1 MKVKRSLSAILA
13 VVMLVAVMC
22 SGASAATLSAPTYRL
37 DPNYQPE
44 RFGGIIPAE
53 VMRATNALDP
63 DKECNM
69 PYNNGSGTTGE
80 VAFSFT
86 TGANDTTIKWEID
99 WSQREIDDV
108 YYWQLWRQNGDGIP
122 DSKVGTE
129 RQSSFNAGVIYENLI
144 GNTNYYLKVSS
155 KDVPKRGASCLYDFE
170 LS

>member
-1 MKVKRSLSAILA
+1 
-13 VVMLVAVMC
+13 
-22 SGASAATLSAPTYRL
+22 
-37 DPNYQPE
+37 
-44 RFGGIIPAE
+44 
-53 VMRATNALDP
+53 
-63 DKECNM
+63 M
-69 PYNNGSGTTGE
+69 PYNDGSGTKGE
-80 VAFSFT
+80 VAFSFA